1 MAKDTPSKK
10 YKGVYYRDL
19 KSGDRSYFLIIRIDG
34 KQKRIHVGKKSEGI
48 TEAFCYQQKISIIN
62 AERFGEEQAQIL
74 QRTKKQSPTFYDITQ
89 HYLKHGSARDSSKRL
104 MHYLANM
111 VPFKDQSRVTERDV
125 TEWLSEYKKSVKL
138 GTINNK
144 INLLNVLFQHGI
156 DQDLYRFANPMRN
169 VKKYKIDDKRL
180 RYLSK
185 AEVKQLL
192 EAVKDKPNLYLFCKL
207 ALNTGARLSTLVRIH
222 KNDINGDQIK
232 LYNVKTARYYKA
244 FIDQETQR
252 LLNDRTGYV
261 LAWRDDNQPPDV
273 NEYQWRLR
281 RIFDPLFND
290 GVKDSMDRV
299 VIHTLRHTTASLL
312 VQNGTPLHVVQKILD
327 HQSIR
332 STERYAKLHEENI
345 KTELHK
351 LWD

>member
-10 YKGVYYRDL
+10 YKGVYFRDL
-19 KSGDRSYFLIIRIDG
+19 KNGDRSYFLIIRIDG

-62 AERFGEEQAQIL
+62 AEKFGEEQAQIL
-74 QRTKKQSPTFYDITQ
+74 QRTKKKDPTFYDITE
-89 HYLKHGSARDSSKRL
+89 HYIKHGSARASTKRL
-104 MHYLANM
+104 MGYLAEQ
-111 VPFKDQSRVTERDV
+111 VPFKDRRRVTERDV
-125 TEWLSEYKKSVKL
+125 MEWLSEYKERVKP

-144 INLLNVLFQHGI
+144 INLLNVIFQHGI
-156 DQDLYRFANPMRN
+156 DQNLYRFNNPMRN

-185 AEVKQLL
+185 PEVSQLM
-192 EAVKDKPNLYLFCKL
+192 EAVRDKPNLYLFCKL

-222 KNDINGDQIK
+222 KSDIRGDQIK
-232 LYNVKTARYYKA
+232 LYNVKTARHYYG
-244 FIDQETQR
+244 FIDQETQE
-252 LLNDRTGYV
+252 LLQERTGYV
-261 LAWRDDNQPPDV
+261 LSWRDGTEPPDV
-273 NEYQWRLR
+273 NEYQWRMR

-290 GVKDSMDRV
+290 GVNDPMERV

-332 STERYAKLHEENI
+332 STERYAKLHEDNI